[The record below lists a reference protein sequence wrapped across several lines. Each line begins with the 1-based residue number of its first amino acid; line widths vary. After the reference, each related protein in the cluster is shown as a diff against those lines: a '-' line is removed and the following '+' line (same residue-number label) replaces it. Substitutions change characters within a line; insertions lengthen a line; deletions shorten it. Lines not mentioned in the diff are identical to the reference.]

1 MEGFCSLMSA
11 ALAELEIAKAAK
23 RVKNVF
29 IALL

>member
-1 MEGFCSLMSA
+1 MGGFCNLMSA